1 MVGSSGCSFLLR
13 HSLGV
18 GGGVRKSSVETR
30 GKTPK
35 LEVLKKAPL
44 GLPPS
49 IALENSH
56 HPVGGHMEDASIKPN
71 YK

>member
-1 MVGSSGCSFLLR
+1 MQLPFEAQPGCW
-13 HSLGV
+13 
-18 GGGVRKSSVETR
+18 GGVRKSSVETR

-56 HPVGGHMEDASIKPN
+56 HPVGGHMENASMKPTTN
-71 YK
+71 EVWLLP